1 MGNSVAKK
9 QHIAVSAG
17 LNIIR
22 KACMIAFPLITYAYA
37 TRVLGTTQI
46 GVYEFSQS
54 IVSYFAL
61 IAALGITQ
69 YAVRD
74 GAEYFKLNGGAEGES
89 DTGEKNKNL
98 LERFA
103 SEVFSINL
111 VMTFISYGIMGILL
125 FVNPLLSAY
134 KGAIFIYSIS
144 ILFTT
149 LGVDW
154 INSLFEDYL
163 YLTIRYIVVSVI
175 AIIALLLFV
184 KGPEDLYKY
193 IAISIFATVING
205 ILNFIY
211 IQKFV
216 RVRFTFNLN
225 LAKHGLPIFI
235 LFCNNIASVIYL
247 NSDVTILRVLTDD
260 DTVGLY
266 GVASKIYSMIKELMN
281 AAIFVTIPRFS
292 MYVAEGA
299 TDSKGDLPDSRYVSG
314 LRNLITPL
322 LTVLVPSCVGLF
334 FLSENVVNI
343 VAGSDFIGGAIALR
357 VLAIAMSFAVT
368 ACFLAYA
375 IIMPYKLERYF
386 LVATTIAAIVNIVLN
401 LILIPIIGMPAAA
414 LTTLLAEIMVFTMLA
429 IIASKRVRLRLIIN
443 IRDISSIIIGS
454 VLVGLV
460 CIASRMIFITRSIGI
475 LSTVCIICVAA
486 IIYGIVQVVMKNTV
500 IDSIISIATR
510 RGKN

>member
-74 GAEYFKLNGGAEGES
+74 GAEYFKSSSVVEGANSTPEKEG
-89 DTGEKNKNL
+89 KNL
-98 LERFA
+98 AQFA

-299 TDSKGDLPDSRYVSG
+299 ADSKGDSLDGRYVSG
-314 LRNLITPL
+314 LRNLLTPL
-322 LTVLVPSCVGLF
+322 LTGLVPSCVGLF

-343 VAGSDFIGGAIALR
+343 VAGSDFIGGAVALR
-357 VLAIAMSFAVT
+357 VLAIAMFFAVT

-443 IRDISSIIIGS
+443 IRDISSIVLGS

-460 CIASRMIFITRSIGI
+460 CIVSRIIFKTGSIGI
-475 LSTVCIICVAA
+475 LSTVCVICVAA